1 VIRALRYVREDLNQ
15 DGRKL
20 VVHGVNLSLGYDF
33 NAKAFACG
41 QTPICVEV
49 NRLVQSGVVAVA
61 AAGNTGHGTVT
72 GLFGQRE
79 GTLLST
85 INDPGNAAE
94 AITVGSTHRDMPHV
108 YGVSWF
114 SSKGPTGNA
123 ERAITVG
130 STHRDMP
137 HMYGVSYFSS
147 KGPTAD
153 GRPKPDLVA
162 PGEQIASCAAG
173 GSLKLVYGDTRPP
186 AGHVTYVTDSGTA
199 MACAHVSGAVAAFLS
214 VHREFLGR
222 PDDTKRS
229 LPRERDVLGQ
239 DCGVPGPWACRPDA
253 CPSGR
258 LRPLLGLTGMGS
270 SHRGRR
276 RRQTKHL
283 VTRQRLYCQEAPDL
297 DQARRRTPGSQW
309 ELRSSGPSGRW
320 PWFGGPPLGRLGHSP
335 GHSACCNAT
344 GQERI

>member
-1 VIRALRYVREDLNQ
+1 M
-15 DGRKL
+15 
-20 VVHGVNLSLGYDF
+20 NLSLGYDF

-137 HMYGVSYFSS
+137 HTYGVSYFSS

-222 PDDTKRS
+222 PDDTKRIFLENATS
-229 LPRERDVLGQ
+229 
-239 DCGVPGPWACRPDA
+239 
-253 CPSGR
+253 
-258 LRPLLGLTGMGS
+258 
-270 SHRGRR
+270 
-276 RRQTKHL
+276 
-283 VTRQRLYCQEAPDL
+283 
-297 DQARRRTPGSQW
+297 
-309 ELRSSGPSGRW
+309 
-320 PWFGGPPLGRLGHSP
+320 LGRTAEFQGRGLVDLMR
-335 GHSACCNAT
+335 ALQAV
-344 GQERI
+344 

>member
-1 VIRALRYVREDLNQ
+1 MTTATAKPPLLMRALQYVHEDLNGG
-15 DGRKL
+15 GRRL
-20 VVHGVNLSLGYDF
+20 RVHGVNLSLAYRYDQEW
-33 NAKAFACG
+33 FACG
-41 QTPICVEV
+41 QSPLCVEV
-49 NRLVQSGVVAVA
+49 DRLVRSGVVVVV
-61 AAGNTGHGTVT
+61 AAGNTGFGSVGAMGGQMQT
-72 GLFGQRE
+72 GLPV
-79 GTLLST
+79 T
-85 INDPGNAAE
+85 INDP
-94 AITVGSTHRDMPHV
+94 
-108 YGVSWF
+108 
-114 SSKGPTGNA
+114 GNA

-147 KGPTAD
+147 KGPTAE

-270 SHRGRR
+270 SPRGRR
-276 RRQTKHL
+276 RRQSKHL

-335 GHSACCNAT
+335 GHSACYNAT